1 LIIRH
6 IQKIIFVYPNFIYQN
21 VYQSSKEIR
30 QPFILKVVYDASCIC
45 DHQNLGKSIRQVLQ
59 TIIIDVVQRC
69 PILPESAYY
78 SRRQREMLKDIHEY
92 IIQTFNMLYAE
103 RLIWYCFGALDLTF
117 NPWGTLYKIK
127 TTCVFMFTFKH
138 KKNTKENRRS

>member
-1 LIIRH
+1 MIIRH

>member
-1 LIIRH
+1 MH
-6 IQKIIFVYPNFIYQN
+6 IWP
-21 VYQSSKEIR
+21 SK
-30 QPFILKVVYDASCIC
+30 PC
-45 DHQNLGKSIRQVLQ
+45 GKSIRQVLQ

-138 KKNTKENRRS
+138 SGKIYERKSAILTYTKDNISTAQYTKGKWNDLCTFSKNS